1 MLILTRRVGE
11 TVMIGNDVTV
21 TVLGVKGNQ
30 VRIGVNAP
38 KDVAV
43 HREEIYERI
52 KREEEGEA
60 PRPAPSI
67 KIPTAPPEFRFRP
80 PISFTFDGSAR
91 VSSGAPAMGL
101 CALAGEVAE
110 WSKARPC

>member
-11 TVMIGNDVTV
+11 TVMIGNEVTV

-52 KREEEGEA
+52 KREEEGD
-60 PRPAPSI
+60 PS
-67 KIPTAPPEFRFRP
+67 T
-80 PISFTFDGSAR
+80 R
-91 VSSGAPAMGL
+91 VSGAKVIDDA
-101 CALAGEVAE
+101 
-110 WSKARPC
+110 

>member
-11 TVMIGNDVTV
+11 TVMIGNEVTV

-52 KREEEGEA
+52 KREEDNNDSRSSA
-60 PRPAPSI
+60 PIA
-67 KIPTAPPEFRFRP
+67 KIVDDA
-80 PISFTFDGSAR
+80 
-91 VSSGAPAMGL
+91 
-101 CALAGEVAE
+101 
-110 WSKARPC
+110 

>member
-11 TVMIGNDVTV
+11 TLMIGDEVTV

-52 KREEEGEA
+52 KREQEQQEGGQ
-60 PRPAPSI
+60 
-67 KIPTAPPEFRFRP
+67 T
-80 PISFTFDGSAR
+80 
-91 VSSGAPAMGL
+91 
-101 CALAGEVAE
+101 GE
-110 WSKARPC
+110 

>member
-11 TVMIGNDVTV
+11 TLIIGDDVTV

-38 KDVAV
+38 REVSV

-52 KREEEGEA
+52 KKEQLSQGTQDRNNTTPDTE
-60 PRPAPSI
+60 
-67 KIPTAPPEFRFRP
+67 
-80 PISFTFDGSAR
+80 
-91 VSSGAPAMGL
+91 
-101 CALAGEVAE
+101 
-110 WSKARPC
+110 